1 MVELQRNNSIFTQI
15 SIFMKRAFF
24 VLACGLFTLSSVAQI
39 SANTQDEYRLYEKQA
54 AEKRLAFKQNPN
66 TFNYDVKHQKLELN
80 VDPSQYYIS
89 GTVTTK
95 FVPNQ
100 NLQTIVFDLSHELA
114 VSAVTQGSQSATFT
128 QSNNELVIQL
138 PQTVASGTQGE
149 VKITYA
155 GTPPNN
161 NEAFTQSY
169 HNNTPIIWT
178 LSEPFGAKDWW
189 PCKQS
194 LNDKV
199 DAIDIYLTAPSAMVS
214 VANGVEQSQVTNN
227 NGTKTTHFKH
237 NFPIPAY
244 LVAIAVTDYQ
254 IYNQTAGT
262 TPNTFPVVNYLYP
275 ENYNSS
281 VSQLA
286 VTLPIM
292 DVFEELFGTYPYHTE
307 KYGHAEFGW
316 GGGMEHTT
324 VSFMGGFS
332 RGLIAHELAHHW
344 FGNKVTCGSW
354 KDIWINEGFAEYMAG
369 LVVEHLDGQNQFD
382 SWKGGKINSITS
394 APAGNV
400 YLTDAQALDSDRIF
414 SGRLTYNKGSMV
426 VHMLRY
432 VLGDEDFY
440 QGMRNFLNDPA
451 IAYNY
456 AVTTQVKQHLE
467 AASGKN
473 LTEFFN
479 DWIYGE
485 GYPSYQVNAE
495 IISATQTKITLS
507 QTSSHA
513 GVSFFEMPV
522 TLRLTGSNGQTEN
535 VVLQHT
541 QNNQQF
547 VVDTNVGTVSGIEI
561 NPFNDIVSKDNQV
574 TLKEVSTPIVEEL
587 KVFPNPTETT
597 FQVEIPQKMKVDA
610 MNLYNVS
617 GKLVAQNISNPY
629 PSDQLASG
637 MYVLE
642 IKTAEKTYHKKI
654 IKN

>member
-1 MVELQRNNSIFTQI
+1 
-15 SIFMKRAFF
+15 MKTVF
-24 VLACGLFTLSSVAQI
+24 LTLLSSVIWVTATAQI
-39 SANTQDEYRLYEKQA
+39 TAESQNEYRLYEKLA

-66 TFNYDVKHQKLELN
+66 TFNYDITYQKLELTVN
-80 VDPSQYYIS
+80 PEDYYIS
-89 GTVTTK
+89 GTVTSQ
-95 FVPNQ
+95 FVSTQ
-100 NLQTIVFDLSHELA
+100 NLQTVVFDLSHELT
-114 VSAVTQGSQSATFT
+114 VSSVTQGGQVATFT
-128 QSNNELVIQL
+128 QANNELKIQL
-138 PQTVASGTQGE
+138 PQTVAAGTQGE

-155 GTPPNN
+155 GEPPTE
-161 NEAFTQSY
+161 NEAFTKSF
-169 HNNTPIIWT
+169 HSGTPIVWT
-178 LSEPFGAKDWW
+178 LSEPFGARDWW

-194 LNDKV
+194 LNDKI
-199 DAIDIYLTAPSAMVS
+199 DAIDIYLTTPADMVA
-214 VANGVEQSQVTNN
+214 VANGLEQSQVNHT

-237 NFPIPAY
+237 SYPIPAY
-244 LVAIAVTDYQ
+244 LVAIAVTNYQ
-254 IYNQTAGT
+254 LYNQTAGT
-262 TPNTFPVVNYLYP
+262 APNTFPIVNYLYP
-275 ENYNSS
+275 ETYQTA

-307 KYGHAEFGW
+307 KYGHAQFGW

-344 FGNKVTCGSW
+344 FGDKVTCGSW
-354 KDIWINEGFAEYMAG
+354 KDIWINEGFAEYMSG
-369 LVVEHLDGQNQFD
+369 LVVEHLDGENGFIN
-382 SWKGGKINSITS
+382 WKNDKISSITS
-394 APAGNV
+394 SPAGNV
-400 YLTDAQALDSDRIF
+400 YLTDDQALDSDRIF

-467 AASGKN
+467 AVSGKN

-485 GYPSYQVNAE
+485 GYPSYQVKVE
-495 IISATQTKITLS
+495 TLSATQSKITLA
-507 QTSSHA
+507 QTQSH
-513 GVSFFEMPV
+513 GSVSFFEMPV
-522 TLRLTGSNGQTEN
+522 TLRLVGDDEQSEL

-541 QNNQQF
+541 QNNQEF
-547 VVDTNVGTVSGIEI
+547 IVDSSVGVITEAHL
-561 NPFNDIVSKDNQV
+561 NPFSDIVSANNTV
-574 TLKEVSTPIVEEL
+574 VVESSMRAYGNEI
-587 KVFPNPTETT
+587 KIIPNPSQST
-597 FQVEIPQKMKVDA
+597 FQVAIPENVLVKE
-610 MNLYNVS
+610 MNLYNTN

-629 PSDQLASG
+629 ASELLASG
-637 MYVLE
+637 VYFLE
-642 IKTAEKTYHKKI
+642 IKTFDKTYHKKV

>member
-1 MVELQRNNSIFTQI
+1 
-15 SIFMKRAFF
+15 MKRAFF
-24 VLACGLFTLSSVAQI
+24 VLAFGLFTMSAVAQI
-39 SANTQDEYRLYEKQA
+39 AANTQDEYRLYEKQA

-66 TFNYDVKHQKLELN
+66 TFNYDVKHHTLAFT
-80 VDPSQYYIS
+80 VDPTQYYIS
-89 GTVTTK
+89 GTVTTQ
-95 FVPNQ
+95 FVANQ
-100 NLQTIVFDLSHELA
+100 NLQTIVFDLSHALT
-114 VSAVTQGSQSATFT
+114 VSAVTQGTQTAAFSQA
-128 QSNNELVIQL
+128 NNELVIQL
-138 PQTVASGTQGE
+138 PQTVAAGTQGE
-149 VKITYA
+149 VKITYE
-155 GTPPNN
+155 GVPPTN

-199 DAIDIYLTAPSAMVS
+199 DSIDVYITAPEAMVA
-214 VANGVEQSQVTNN
+214 VTNGVEQSQVSNT

-237 NFPIPAY
+237 NYPIPAY

-254 IYNQTAGT
+254 IYNQSAGT
-262 TPNTFPVVNYLYP
+262 APNTFPVVNYLYP
-275 ENYNSS
+275 ENYSTS

-286 VTLPIM
+286 VTIPIM
-292 DVFEELFGTYPYHTE
+292 NLFERLFGTYPFHTE
-307 KYGHAEFGW
+307 KYGHAEFSW

-354 KDIWINEGFAEYMAG
+354 NDIWINEGFAEYMAG
-369 LVVEHLDGQNQFD
+369 LVVEELDGSNAFTN
-382 SWKGGKINSITS
+382 WKGNKINSITS
-394 APAGNV
+394 SPEGNV
-400 YLTDAQALDSDRIF
+400 YLTNNQALDANRIF
-414 SGRLTYNKGSMV
+414 SSRLTYNKGSMV

-456 AVTTQVKQHLE
+456 AVTTQVQQHLE
-467 AASGKN
+467 AVSGKD

-479 DWIYGE
+479 DWIYGQ
-485 GYPSYQVNAE
+485 GYPSYQIDAE
-495 IISATQTKITLS
+495 RLSTTQTKITLN
-507 QTSSHA
+507 QTTSHA
-513 GVSFFEMPV
+513 SVPFYEMPV
-522 TLRLTGSNGQTEN
+522 TLQFTGNNGATET

-547 VVDTNVGTVSGIEI
+547 IVDTGVGMIDLVTF
-561 NPFNDIVSKDNQV
+561 NPFNDIVSKDNTV
-574 TLKEVSTPIVEEL
+574 RLTTAETPQPTEIIVY
-587 KVFPNPTETT
+587 PNPSKTSFE
-597 FQVEIPQKMKVDA
+597 VAIPEDITVLS
-610 MNLYNVS
+610 MNIYSIN
-617 GKLVAQNISNPY
+617 GKLVAKNISNPY
-629 PSDQLASG
+629 PSEQLASG
-637 MYVLE
+637 TYLLE
-642 IKTAEKTYHKKI
+642 IQTPEKTYHKKI

>member
-1 MVELQRNNSIFTQI
+1 
-15 SIFMKRAFF
+15 MKRAFF

-54 AEKRLAFKQNPN
+54 AQKRMAFKENPN
-66 TFNYDVKHQKLELN
+66 TFNYDVKHQKLEFN

-89 GTVTTK
+89 GAVTTK

-100 NLQTIVFDLSHELA
+100 NLQTIVFDLSHDLT
-114 VSAVTQGSQSATFT
+114 VSEVTQGLQTATFT
-128 QSNNELVIQL
+128 QANNELIIQL
-138 PQTVASGTQGE
+138 PQQVLMGADGE
-149 VKITYA
+149 VKIMYE
-155 GTPPNN
+155 GVPPRA

-169 HNNTPIIWT
+169 HNNTPIVWT

-194 LNDKV
+194 LNDKI
-199 DAIDIYLTAPSAMVS
+199 DAIDIYITAPTAMVS
-214 VANGVEQSQVTNN
+214 VSNGMEQSQTTNT
-227 NGTKTTHFKH
+227 NGTKTTHFTH
-237 NFPIPAY
+237 GFPIPAY

-254 IYNQTAGT
+254 LYTQIAGT
-262 TPNTFPVVNYLYP
+262 VPNTFPIVNYLYP
-275 ENYNSS
+275 ETYQSA

-307 KYGHAEFGW
+307 KYGHAQFGW

-332 RGLIAHELAHHW
+332 RHLFAHELAHHW

-369 LVVEHLDGQNQFD
+369 LVVEHLDGQNNFTN
-382 SWKGGKINSITS
+382 WKADKINNITS

-400 YLTDAQALDSDRIF
+400 YLTDNQALDSNRIF
-414 SGRLTYNKGSMV
+414 SSRLTYNKGSMV

-456 AVTTQVKQHLE
+456 AVTTQVKDHLE
-467 AASGKN
+467 AASGKD

-485 GYPSYQVNAE
+485 GFPSYQVNAE
-495 IISATQTKITLS
+495 IVSATQTKIILS
-507 QTSSHA
+507 QTTSHA
-513 GVSFFEMPV
+513 SVSFFEMPV
-522 TLRLTGSNGQTEN
+522 TLKFTGSNGETEN

-547 VVDTNVGTVSGIEI
+547 VVETNVGKLTAIEV
-561 NPFNDIVSKDNQV
+561 NPLNDIVSKDHQV
-574 TLKEVSTPIVEEL
+574 TIIEAALPIVEEL
-587 KVFPNPTETT
+587 KVFPNPTKTS
-597 FQVEIPQKMKVDA
+597 FRVQIPESMKVLS
-610 MNLYNVS
+610 MNIFDLK
-617 GKLVAQNISNPY
+617 GKLISKNISNPY
-629 PSDQLASG
+629 VSEQLASG
-637 MYVLE
+637 VYILE
-642 IKTAEKTYHKKI
+642 IQTPEKIYHKKI

>member
-1 MVELQRNNSIFTQI
+1 
-15 SIFMKRAFF
+15 MKRAFF
-24 VLACGLFTLSSVAQI
+24 VVVSCLFTMSLVAQI

-54 AEKRLAFKQNPN
+54 AEKRLAFKQNPK

-89 GTVTTK
+89 GTVTTQ

-100 NLQTIVFDLSHELA
+100 NLQTIVFDLSHALT
-114 VSAVTQGSQSATFT
+114 VSAVTQGTQTATFT
-128 QSNNELVIQL
+128 QANNELVIQL
-138 PQTVASGTQGE
+138 PQTVALGAQGE

-155 GTPPNN
+155 GTPPNG

-178 LSEPFGAKDWW
+178 LSEPFGARDWW

-199 DAIDIYLTAPSAMVS
+199 DAIDIYITAPTAMVA
-214 VANGVEQSQVTNN
+214 VANGLEQSQVTNT

-237 NFPIPAY
+237 GFPIPAY
-244 LVAIAVTDYQ
+244 LVAIAVTNYEV
-254 IYNQTAGT
+254 YNQTAGT
-262 TPNTFPVVNYLYP
+262 APNTFPVVNYLYP

-292 DVFEELFGTYPYHTE
+292 DVFEKLFGTYPYHTE

-369 LVVEHLDGQNQFD
+369 LVVENLDGQNSFVN
-382 SWKGGKINSITS
+382 WKSNKINSITS
-394 APAGNV
+394 SSSGNL
-400 YLTDAQALDSDRIF
+400 YLTDEQALDSGRIF
-414 SGRLTYNKGSMV
+414 SSRLTYNKGSMA

-432 VLGDEDFY
+432 VLGDEDFF

-467 AASGKN
+467 AASGKD

-495 IISATQTKITLS
+495 AVSATQTKIILS
-507 QTSSHA
+507 QTTSNAS
-513 GVSFFEMPV
+513 VSFFEMPV
-522 TLRLTGSNGQTEN
+522 TLKLTGSNNESET

-547 VVDTNVGTVSGIEI
+547 IVDTNVGKVNAIEI
-561 NPFNDIVSKDNQV
+561 NPFYDIVCKDNQV
-574 TLKEVSTPIVEEL
+574 TVKEDQVAMVKEL
-587 KVFPNPTETT
+587 NVFPNPTKSSFEV
-597 FQVEIPQKMKVDA
+597 QIPENLKVSA
-610 MNLYNVS
+610 MNLYDVK
-617 GKLVAQNISNPY
+617 GKLVAKNISNPY
-629 PSDQLASG
+629 VSEQLSGG

-642 IKTAEKTYHKKI
+642 IQTPEEIYHKKI